1 MLINTSGV
9 NERTAVQL
17 SQHPAGAGRQSPQGP
32 SPYATDRQTAQ
43 RGGVTCPESYSKLVP
58 EPEQDPRNA
67 DGSSIHKAVNKYV
80 LST

>member
-1 MLINTSGV
+1 MN
-9 NERTAVQL
+9 RCPAFTAPSWCWKAKPPGSFPL
-17 SQHPAGAGRQSPQGP
+17 CYRQANS
-32 SPYATDRQTAQ
+32 SE
-43 RGGVTCPESYSKLVP
+43 GGVTFPESYSKLVP